1 MAGDM
6 NTPNGRGP
14 QDGQDGEPFNP
25 DDAHFTDEDLDRAMA
40 DFEKEFNSSEPA
52 DSRSGGQQTG
62 NDGDLP
68 DIGDIDI
75 PTDASEIDAS
85 VGFEDELAG
94 LLGNKAKVAVLV
106 TRIASAELL
115 AAFCQLSDISAECL
129 GSNQGACAVLRNLDG
144 DGPEAA
150 ARDLTTVVNG
160 MSLILAVNRADK
172 LEATLYMHGKAGQV
186 IAPPILFTSTP
197 RFVEDLTLGIV
208 NIAQLKTQGFEI
220 VDSASLSHDEAMD
233 VLARHTRFG
242 RGGATRGSRVE

>member
-1 MAGDM
+1 MADD
-6 NTPNGRGP
+6 TKDPL
-14 QDGQDGEPFNP
+14 DGLDP

-40 DFEKEFNSSEPA
+40 DFEKEFHAGDASDAAAIPDDA
-52 DSRSGGQQTG
+52 
-62 NDGDLP
+62 GDLP
-68 DIGDIDI
+68 NIGDVEI
-75 PTDASEIDAS
+75 PADASAIDAS
-85 VGFEDELAG
+85 VGFEDELQG

-115 AAFCQLSDISAECL
+115 AAFCQLADISAECL

-172 LEATLYMHGKAGQV
+172 LEATLYMHGKAGQT

-208 NIAQLKTQGFEI
+208 NIAQLRTEGFET
-220 VDSASLSHDEAMD
+220 VDSASLSHDEAME

-242 RGGATRGSRVE
+242 RGGATKGSRVE